1 MSTARRVGIREW
13 LGGRFRPRGG
23 EPNVPNTFLLIGPC
37 RRPSSPRRDVDIT
50 TSVAPRPFL
59 LLSPLLPPLLSAPSL
74 PSRPAPMPHT
84 CSSARGGSA
93 GGGACASSRGDCA
106 AVRSTA
112 TEAIWKITGDRTPAK
127 QVGRALLR
135 SKHWSARFQEFVMSL
150 DLRILTVAQTWRVGG
165 IVFLILYQHGAL
177 PGVFAIPAGWGDMAI
192 GITAPVVA
200 WYWKR
205 PFPSKTF
212 IVWNVLGSLDLVMAV
227 SLGVLASAT
236 PVGVLAGDV
245 TTRLM
250 GRFPLSL
257 IPTFFVPLLLILHLI
272 SLSRVRRGLDCGS
285 GRVRRT

>member
-1 MSTARRVGIREW
+1 MAHALSTQSTNNVRNLTLAILVVWFLLAVAGSL
-13 LGGRFRPRGG
+13 LGVFDSEPRPPLPLGLAAVIPVALFAFCYLTSVRFR
-23 EPNVPNTFLLIGPC
+23 ELVL
-37 RRPSSPRRDVDIT
+37 
-50 TSVAPRPFL
+50 
-59 LLSPLLPPLLSAPSL
+59 
-74 PSRPAPMPHT
+74 
-84 CSSARGGSA
+84 
-93 GGGACASSRGDCA
+93 
-106 AVRSTA
+106 
-112 TEAIWKITGDRTPAK
+112 
-127 QVGRALLR
+127 
-135 SKHWSARFQEFVMSL
+135 SL

-177 PGVFAIPAGWGDMAI
+177 PGAFAIPAGWGDIAI

-205 PFPSKTF
+205 PFPFKTF

-250 GRFPLSL
+250 GQFPLSL

-272 SLSRVRRGLDCGS
+272 SLSRVRKGLA
-285 GRVRRT
+285 